1 MQKGHIRTAKLILSF
16 FLKRI
21 FKKKRDYKLD
31 LID

>member
-16 FLKRI
+16 F
-21 FKKKRDYKLD
+21 FETNFQKKRDYKLD